1 MTDSESENSDAGN
14 DKIFDK
20 ELIQRIIEIQ
30 ELSEEVVIKFIKA
43 AGSLF
48 LTDFGKNYLD
58 GN

>member
-1 MTDSESENSDAGN
+1 MTDSENLNSDVG
-14 DKIFDK
+14 DEKIFDK

-30 ELSEEVVIKFIKA
+30 ELPEEVVIKFIKT
-43 AGSLF
+43 AGSLC